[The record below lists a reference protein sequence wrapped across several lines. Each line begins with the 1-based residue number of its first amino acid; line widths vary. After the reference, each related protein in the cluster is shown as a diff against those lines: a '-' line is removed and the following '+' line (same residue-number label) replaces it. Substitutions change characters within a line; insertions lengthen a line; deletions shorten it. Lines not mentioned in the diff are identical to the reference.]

1 MAHPPSI
8 LTYSRSY
15 QVSELRLLP
24 DAAPKVKAGV
34 SATTIRE
41 VKPPISGI
49 TTWTPDSWRT
59 KHASQAVEY
68 GNIEA
73 LHETCSYLRKLPP
86 LVSPSEVEQARGQF
100 YHVAQGRA
108 FIIQGGDCAE
118 SFDDIRYDIIRRKVD
133 LLRLQS
139 HILEEALG
147 KPVIPLG
154 RIAGQYAKPRSNPF
168 ETLPTGEVIHA
179 FRGHNVNS
187 EDLGDRQPDPNRLL
201 LGYFY
206 AAASQNTIR
215 HLPGPSGS
223 VVGRWNGK
231 SSLYTSHEALHLPYE
246 SSLTRD
252 HYNLSAT
259 TIWLGERTRQRDG
272 AHVEYARG
280 LRNPVGVKIGPTAT
294 AAEVVALLHVLAPD
308 RAKYGKITII
318 TRMGHARVKAVLPA
332 IIRAVQLSGHVP
344 VWMSDPCHGNTFT
357 TSTGVKTRRVQDMLA
372 ELKETYLAHRSLG
385 SHLGGI
391 HLEQTGD
398 DVSEC
403 MDDALNADEQ
413 GLGRCYQSL
422 CDPRL
427 SNEQALALVEQFA
440 EFARTQGE

>member
-1 MAHPPSI
+1 MLQTHI
-8 LTYSRSY
+8 
-15 QVSELRLLP
+15 QVSELQLP
-24 DAAPKVKAGV
+24 TDVASKVKAGIPK
-34 SATTIRE
+34 TTIRDI
-41 VKPPISGI
+41 KPPASR
-49 TTWTPDSWRT
+49 TTSWTPDSWRS
-59 KHASQAVEY
+59 KHAAQAIEY
-68 GNIEA
+68 GNIDA
-73 LHETCSYLRKLPP
+73 LQETCSYLRQLPP
-86 LVSPSEVEQARGQF
+86 LVSSEEVEQARQQF

-118 SFDDIRYDIIRRKVD
+118 SFDDIRCDTIRRKVD

-187 EDLGDRQPDPNRLL
+187 EDPSDREPNPNRLL

-206 AAASQNTIR
+206 AATSQNTIR
-215 HLPGPSGS
+215 NLPCPSGS
-223 VVGRWNGK
+223 VAGRRNNK
-231 SSLYTSHEALHLPYE
+231 SPLYTSHEALHLPYE

-294 AAEVVALLHVLAPD
+294 AAEVVAILQVLSPH
-308 RAKYGKITII
+308 RINHGKITII
-318 TRMGHARVKAVLPA
+318 TRMGHACVKVVLPE

-344 VWMSDPCHGNTFT
+344 IWMSDPCHGNTFT

-372 ELKETYLAHRSLG
+372 ELQETYLAHRSLG

-403 MDDALNADEQ
+403 MDDVFNVDEHD
-413 GLGRCYQSL
+413 LGRCYQSL

-427 SNEQALALVEQFA
+427 SNEQALGLVEKFA
-440 EFARTQGE
+440 EF